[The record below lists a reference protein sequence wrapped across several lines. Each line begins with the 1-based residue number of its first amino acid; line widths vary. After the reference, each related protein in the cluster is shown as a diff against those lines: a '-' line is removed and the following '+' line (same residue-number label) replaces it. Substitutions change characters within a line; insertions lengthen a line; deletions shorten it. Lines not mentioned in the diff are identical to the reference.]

1 MKLVKIANISD
12 ENRQIINNETNL
24 LMKEL
29 KNIYKFDGRTVSA
42 SIRKLHKYLIT
53 VMKDMKRNRDTD
65 IDADLY
71 DVIKYE
77 IKYLCTLIDSN
88 LEEISTLYTPN
99 WCEIKIGIY
108 GTDKVYK
115 ICGNYYI

>member
-1 MKLVKIANISD
+1 MRLVKIAKISS
-12 ENRQIINNETNL
+12 ENTKIINTETSL
-24 LMKEL
+24 LLQEL
-29 KNIYKFDGRTVSA
+29 KGNYKFDGRTVGA

-53 VMKDMKRNRDTD
+53 VMKDMKKNRDRD

-71 DVIKYE
+71 DAIKHE
-77 IKYLCTLIDSN
+77 IRNLCNLIDSN

-108 GTDKVYK
+108 GSNKVYK

>member
-1 MKLVKIANISD
+1 MRLVKIANISN
-12 ENRQIINNETNL
+12 ENKQIINDETSL
-24 LMKEL
+24 LIKEL
-29 KNIYKFDGRTVSA
+29 KNVYKFDGRIVGA

-53 VMKDMKRNRDTD
+53 VMKDMKKNRDRD

-71 DVIKYE
+71 DAIKHE
-77 IKYLCTLIDSN
+77 IRNLCGLIDSN

-108 GTDKVYK
+108 GANKVYR